1 MARLYKSEC
10 YCTNMRRSAKAI
22 SDIYSDALSEV
33 NLTAPQYYLLINL
46 KRMESANMSDWSK
59 RVGWIEAQLLET
71 VNIFWKKE

>member
-22 SDIYSDALSEV
+22 SDMYTKALSEV
-33 NLTAPQYYLLINL
+33 DLTAPQYYLLINL

-59 RVGWIEAQLLET
+59 RVGLDRSTIRG
-71 VNIFWKKE
+71 NCKKS